1 MNTKIKDWYVA
12 TYPTD
17 ELGQKLTENKTF
29 YDLFEALD
37 FHQDVYKLFG
47 VDDSLIRERLFEKL
61 AELMECDYEYIYN
74 QWLS

>member
-1 MNTKIKDWYVA
+1 MNTKIKDWYTT

-37 FHQDVYKLFG
+37 FHQDIYEMFG
-47 VDDSLIRERLFEKL
+47 IDDSLIRERLFEKL
-61 AELMECDYEYIYN
+61 AKLMDCDYEYIYN